1 MSNNLNLMLYV
12 LYICVI
18 IVLKKVYSMKLY
30 YDKRLSDPTYYAQ
43 QGYRNGK
50 KTTTRNVKKFGK
62 HSQLLL
68 ISDDPLAYVKEE
80 IRKMNEE
87 FRVGKVEMNIVF
99 NFNEKVTPSNVDI
112 SKSELINI
120 GYFYIQSIYQR
131 LHLSSFF
138 NSVTSDSK
146 ITFDCNE
153 INRFLTYA
161 RILDPDSKYG
171 TFDKLDTYYEKPD
184 IPYHQILRFMDILD
198 SHSKE
203 YLEHLFQYSNHI
215 VQRDTSV
222 MYYDCT
228 NYFFESEM
236 PDETIIDEVT
246 GEVITGLRQFGI
258 NKEHRPNP
266 IVEMGL
272 IMDTRG
278 IPVSMCIHPGN
289 TNEQL
294 TAIPLEEEVLKM
306 VDGKKF
312 IYCADGGLGSY
323 NIRKFNSMGGRAF
336 IVTQSIKKLSDTL
349 KESIFNDYDYKLL
362 SNDKPIT
369 IEEMKTFDRKIEG
382 NKGLYMDRAYKI
394 VKADKIVD
402 LGLYEEKTY
411 KNGKVRK
418 IKSKATL
425 KQHLIITFSRKMMEY
440 QRTIRNRQVER
451 AKKLLDKKDP
461 EEIKKGPN
469 DVRRFLKRTSTSKDG
484 KEVIIDYKLDSDKI
498 AEEEKYDGYYAIAT
512 NLDDEAKDILAIAH
526 KRYKIEDC
534 FRVMK
539 TNFEARPVYHRKA
552 ERIRAHF
559 MICYTALL
567 IYRLLE
573 CRLDDQDTHIT
584 TDQLIETLKNMNV
597 VNVHDLYYMS
607 VYQGSRTLSAL
618 EKDMTLLLD
627 RKYYQPK
634 DLTKIIKKLSS

>member
-1 MSNNLNLMLYV
+1 M
-12 LYICVI
+12 
-18 IVLKKVYSMKLY
+18 
-30 YDKRLSDPTYYAQ
+30 SDPNFYAQ
-43 QGYRNGK
+43 HGFRTGK

-62 HSQLLL
+62 HSELLR
-68 ISDDPLAYVKEE
+68 ITDDPLSYVKEE
-80 IRKMNEE
+80 IRKMNEDL
-87 FRVGKVEMNIVF
+87 RVGKVDMNVTL
-99 NFNEKVTPSNVDI
+99 NFNEVVTPSNEDV

-120 GYFYIQSIYQR
+120 GYFYIQSIYQK
-131 LHLSSFF
+131 LHLSDFF
-138 NSVTSDSK
+138 DSITSDSK
-146 ITFDCNE
+146 ISFDCNE
-153 INRFLTYA
+153 VNRFLTYA

-171 TFDKLDTYYEKPD
+171 TFDKLDTYYEKPNF
-184 IPYHQILRFMDILD
+184 PYHHILRFMDVLD
-198 SHSKE
+198 SHNRE
-203 YLEHLFQYSNHI
+203 YLEHLFKYSNSI

-228 NYFFESEM
+228 NYYFESEK
-236 PDETIIDEVT
+236 PDETIIDEIT
-246 GEVITGLRQFGI
+246 GEIIKGLKQFGI
-258 NKEHRPNP
+258 SKENKTNP

-272 IMDTRG
+272 IMDKRG

-294 TAIPLEEEVLKM
+294 TAIPLEKEVLQM
-306 VDGKKF
+306 LDGKKF

-349 KESIFNDYDYKLL
+349 KESVFNDCDYKLL
-362 SNDKPIT
+362 SDDSPVT
-369 IEEMKTFDRKIEG
+369 IENMKSFDRKVKE
-382 NKGLYMDRAYKI
+382 NLSLYNDRAYKVI
-394 VKADKIVD
+394 AADKIID
-402 LGLYEEKTY
+402 LGLYEERKY
-411 KNGKVRK
+411 KNGNVRK
-418 IKSKATL
+418 VKSKAAL
-425 KQHLIITFSRKMMEY
+425 KQYLIITFSRKMMEY
-440 QRTIRNRQVER
+440 QRTIRNRQIER
-451 AKKLLDKKDP
+451 AKKLLNLKDP

-469 DVRRFLKRTSTSKDG
+469 DVKRFLKRKCTGKDG
-484 KEVIIDYKLDSDKI
+484 EEAKVEYILDSDKI

-512 NLDDEAKDILAIAH
+512 NLDDEAKDILNISH
-526 KRYKIEDC
+526 NRYKIEDC

-567 IYRLLE
+567 IYRLME
-573 CRLDDQDTHIT
+573 CRLDDQEMHVT
-584 TDQLIETLKNMNV
+584 TNQLIETLKNMNV

-618 EKDMTLLLD
+618 EKDMPLLLD

-634 DLTKIIKKLSS
+634 DLTKIIKKLTK

>member
-1 MSNNLNLMLYV
+1 
-12 LYICVI
+12 
-18 IVLKKVYSMKLY
+18 MKLY

-43 QGYRNGK
+43 QGYRNGN

-68 ISDDPLAYVKEE
+68 ISNDPLSYVKEE
-80 IRKMNEE
+80 IRKMNDE
-87 FRVGKVEMNIVF
+87 FRVGKVEMNISF
-99 NFNEKVTPSNVDI
+99 DFNEKVTPSHVDI

-120 GYFYIQSIYQR
+120 GYFYIQSIYQK
-131 LHLSSFF
+131 LHLSQFF
-138 NSVTSDSK
+138 NSITSDSK
-146 ITFDCNE
+146 VTFDCNE

-171 TFDKLDTYYEKPD
+171 AFDKLDTYYEKPD
-184 IPYHQILRFMDILD
+184 IPYHQILRYMDVLD

-203 YLEHLFQYSNHI
+203 YLEHLFQYSNSI
-215 VQRDTSV
+215 TKRDTSV

-236 PDETIIDEVT
+236 PDEAIIDEVT

-272 IMDTRG
+272 IMDSRG

-294 TAIPLEEEVLKM
+294 TAIPLEEEVLEM
-306 VDGKKF
+306 VNGKKF

-349 KESIFNDYDYKLL
+349 KESIFNDFDYKLL
-362 SNDKPIT
+362 SNDNLIT
-369 IEEMKTFDRKIEG
+369 IEEMKTFDREVEA
-382 NKGLYMDRAYKI
+382 NMELYKDRAYKMI
-394 VKADKIVD
+394 EADKIVD

-411 KNGKVRK
+411 KNGNVRK
-418 IKSKATL
+418 VKSKATL
-425 KQHLIITFSRKMMEY
+425 KQYLIVTFSRKMMEY
-440 QRTIRNRQVER
+440 QRTIRNRQIER
-451 AKKLLDKKDP
+451 AKKLLILKDP

-469 DVRRFLKRTSTSKDG
+469 DVRRFLKRTSKSKDG
-484 KEVIIDYKLDSDKI
+484 KEVKVDYKLDSDKI
-498 AEEEKYDGYYAIAT
+498 AEEERYDGYYAIAT
-512 NLDDEAKDILAIAH
+512 NLDDEARDILNIAH

-573 CRLDDQDTHIT
+573 CKLDDQGTHIT

-618 EKDMTLLLD
+618 EKDITLLID

-634 DLTKIIKKLSS
+634 DLTKIIKKLTK

>member
-1 MSNNLNLMLYV
+1 
-12 LYICVI
+12 
-18 IVLKKVYSMKLY
+18 MKLY

-43 QGYRNGK
+43 QGFRNGK

-62 HSQLLL
+62 HSELLR
-68 ISDDPLAYVKEE
+68 ITDDPLSYVKEE
-80 IRKMNEE
+80 IRKMNQDL
-87 FRVGKVEMNIVF
+87 RVGKVDMNVTL
-99 NFNEKVTPSNVDI
+99 NFNEMVTPSNEDI

-120 GYFYIQSIYQR
+120 GYFYIQSIYQK
-131 LHLSSFF
+131 LHLSDFF
-138 NSVTSDSK
+138 DSITSDSK
-146 ITFDCNE
+146 ISFDCNE
-153 INRFLTYA
+153 VNRFLTYA

-184 IPYHQILRFMDILD
+184 FPYHHILRFMDVLD
-198 SHSKE
+198 SHNKE
-203 YLEHLFQYSNHI
+203 YLEHLFKYSNSI

-228 NYFFESEM
+228 NYYFESDK
-236 PDETIIDEVT
+236 PDETIIDEIT
-246 GEVITGLRQFGI
+246 GEVIKGLKQFGI
-258 NKEHRPNP
+258 SKENKTNP

-272 IMDTRG
+272 IMDKRG

-294 TAIPLEEEVLKM
+294 TAIPLEEEVLQM
-306 VDGKKF
+306 LDGKKF

-349 KESIFNDYDYKLL
+349 KESVFNDCDYKLL
-362 SNDKPIT
+362 SNDSPVT
-369 IEEMKTFDRKIEG
+369 IENMKSFDRKAKE
-382 NKGLYMDRAYKI
+382 NLNLYNDRAYKVI
-394 VKADKIVD
+394 AADKIID
-402 LGLYEEKTY
+402 LGLYEERKY
-411 KNGKVRK
+411 KNGNVRK
-418 IKSKATL
+418 VKSKAAL
-425 KQHLIITFSRKMMEY
+425 KQYLIITFSRKMMEY
-440 QRTIRNRQVER
+440 QRTIRNRQIER
-451 AKKLLDKKDP
+451 AKKLLNLKDP

-469 DVRRFLKRTSTSKDG
+469 DVKRFLKRKCTGKDG
-484 KEVIIDYKLDSDKI
+484 EEAKVEYILDSDKI
-498 AEEEKYDGYYAIAT
+498 AEEEKYDGYYAVAT
-512 NLDDEAKDILAIAH
+512 NLDDEAKDILNISH
-526 KRYKIEDC
+526 NRYKIEDC

-559 MICYTALL
+559 LICYTALL
-567 IYRLLE
+567 IYRLME
-573 CRLDDQDTHIT
+573 CRLDDQEMHVT
-584 TDQLIETLKNMNV
+584 TNQLIETLKNMNV

-618 EKDMTLLLD
+618 EKDMPLLLD

-634 DLTKIIKKLSS
+634 DLTKIIKKLTK

>member
-1 MSNNLNLMLYV
+1 
-12 LYICVI
+12 
-18 IVLKKVYSMKLY
+18 MKLY

-68 ISDDPLAYVKEE
+68 ISDDPLSYVKEQ
-80 IRKMNEE
+80 IRIMNDE
-87 FRVGKVEMNIVF
+87 FRVGKVNMDISF
-99 NFNEKVTPSNVDI
+99 NFNEKVTPSNLDI

-120 GYFYIQSIYQR
+120 GYFYIQSIYQK
-131 LHLSSFF
+131 LHLSQFF
-138 NSVTSDSK
+138 DSITSNSKV
-146 ITFDCNE
+146 TFDCNE

-184 IPYHQILRFMDILD
+184 IPYHQILRYMDVLD
-198 SHSKE
+198 SHSNE
-203 YLEHLFQYSNHI
+203 YLEHLFQYSNSI
-215 VQRDTSV
+215 VKRDTSV

-228 NYFFESEM
+228 NYFFESEI
-236 PDETIIDEVT
+236 PDDTVIDEVT

-272 IMDTRG
+272 IMDSRG
-278 IPVSMCIHPGN
+278 IPVSMSIHPGN

-349 KESIFNDYDYKLL
+349 KESIFNDFDYKLL
-362 SNDKPIT
+362 SNDNPIT
-369 IEEMKTFDRKIEG
+369 IEEMKIFDREVEA
-382 NKGLYMDRAYKI
+382 NKDLYKDRAYKI
-394 VKADKIVD
+394 IEADKIVD

-411 KNGKVRK
+411 KNGKVQK
-418 IKSKATL
+418 VKSKATL

-440 QRTIRNRQVER
+440 QRTIRNRQIER
-451 AKKLLDKKDP
+451 AKKLLSLKDP
-461 EEIKKGPN
+461 EQIKKGPN
-469 DVRRFLKRTSTSKDG
+469 DVRRFLKRTSKSKDG
-484 KEVIIDYKLDSDKI
+484 KEVNVDYKLDSDKI
-498 AEEEKYDGYYAIAT
+498 AEEERYDGYYAIAT
-512 NLDDEAKDILAIAH
+512 NLDDEARDILNTAH

-607 VYQGSRTLSAL
+607 IYQGSRTLSAL

-634 DLTKIIKKLSS
+634 DLSKIIKNLSE

>member
-1 MSNNLNLMLYV
+1 
-12 LYICVI
+12 
-18 IVLKKVYSMKLY
+18 MKLY

-43 QGYRNGK
+43 QGFRNGK
-50 KTTTRNVKKFGK
+50 KTSTRNVKKLGK

-68 ISDDPLAYVKEE
+68 ITDDPLSYVKEE
-80 IRKMNEE
+80 ISKMNDEL
-87 FRVGKVEMNIVF
+87 RVGKVDMNVSF
-99 NFNEKVTPSNVDI
+99 NFNEKITSSQADI

-120 GYFYIQSIYQR
+120 GYFYIQAIYHKLHISQFFDSI
-131 LHLSSFF
+131 
-138 NSVTSDSK
+138 TSDSK

-161 RILDPDSKYG
+161 RILDPHSKYG
-171 TFDKLDTYYEKPD
+171 TYDRLDSYFEKPD
-184 IPYHQILRFMDILD
+184 ISYHQMLRFMDVLE
-198 SHSKE
+198 SHTNE
-203 YLEHLFQYSNHI
+203 YLEHLFRFSDS
-215 VQRDTSV
+215 VVKRETSV

-228 NYFFESEM
+228 NYFFESEI

-246 GEVITGLRQFGI
+246 GEVILGLRQFGI
-258 NKEHRPNP
+258 SKEHRPNP

-272 IMDTRG
+272 IMDSRG

-294 TAIPLEEEVLKM
+294 TAIPLEKDVLQM
-306 VDGKKF
+306 VNGKKF

-336 IVTQSIKKLSDTL
+336 IVTQSVKKLSDTL
-349 KESIFNDYDYKLL
+349 KKSVFNDFDYKLL
-362 SNDKPIT
+362 SSDDPIT
-369 IEEMKTFDRKIEG
+369 IETMKTFNRESEE
-382 NKGLYMDRAYKI
+382 NLTLYNDRAYKI
-394 VKADKIVD
+394 IEADKVMD
-402 LGLYEEKTY
+402 LGLYEEKVY
-411 KNGKVRK
+411 KNGKVHK
-418 IKSKATL
+418 VKSKATL
-425 KQHLIITFSRKMMEY
+425 KQRLIITFSRKMMEY

-451 AKKLLDKKDP
+451 AKKLLKLKNP

-469 DVRRFLKRTSTSKDG
+469 DVKRFLKRTATTKDG
-484 KEVIIDYKLDSDKI
+484 KEAKVEYFLDEDKI
-498 AEEEKYDGYYAIAT
+498 AEEEKYDGYYAVAT
-512 NLDDEAKDILAIAH
+512 NLDDEAKEILSIAQ

-539 TNFEARPVYHRKA
+539 TNFQARPVYHRRA

-559 MICYTALL
+559 LICYTTLL
-567 IYRLLE
+567 IYRLME
-573 CRLDDQDTHIT
+573 CRLDNQGTHVT

-618 EKDMTLLLD
+618 EKDMPFLLD
-627 RKYYQPK
+627 RKYYQSK
-634 DLTKIIKKLSS
+634 DLTKIIKKISK